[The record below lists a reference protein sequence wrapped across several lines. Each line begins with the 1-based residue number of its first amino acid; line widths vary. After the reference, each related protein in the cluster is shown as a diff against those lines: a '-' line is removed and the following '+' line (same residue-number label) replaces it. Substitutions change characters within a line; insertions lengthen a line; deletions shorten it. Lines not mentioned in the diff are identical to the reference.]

1 MDLLTNIYQLLSSTT
16 SITDIVWTRIFKRIP
31 TDLQSGS
38 YIYFNRKK
46 RTDDEV
52 SAKWR
57 IQFTLL
63 SKDLQ
68 ELEVLSKEIRNLF
81 FGKTTKINDFWII
94 SSRFLG
100 QNDYGQPTNEKFYIN
115 TVDIEVFYIN

>member
-1 MDLLTNIYQLLSSTT
+1 MDLLTNIYQKLGSTT

-31 TDLQSGS
+31 TDSQSGS